1 MRHNIKHHFYLV
13 ILSIRDGFV
22 SLVPYLVASSA
33 LMLIYALSVT
43 FGIYPK
49 DMPEWPVLTGLNT
62 IFPLLVVASIAYHL
76 GRVNGIEPSISMLLA
91 LSVYFGV
98 NHASE
103 VIGVNGFATINTI
116 LCPIISTS
124 VLNYLLQLKILSPPR
139 YSSLSKTIFTMY
151 QYTPVFMIGLIVG
164 VLIVTCI
171 DMLEIQLKAL
181 FTSYVDVQNFSN
193 YALLHLRAIF
203 SPFLFFFGIHGPN
216 VIDLTFG
223 SQYLGQPIANNMN
236 TKSFYDVFVIYG
248 GSGACLGLAIAI
260 LLNRKDKHALNTTKV
275 AMPFLVF
282 NISEVLV
289 YGLPVIFNRML
300 FIPFVFVPSIN
311 LMLAHWVVVDLGM
324 FNFNEISVPWITPIF
339 INAYLASDG
348 NLLAVLFQALLLAL
362 DVLIYSY
369 FVKKYISTQDSS
381 ERFLRLSNA
390 LNLTLAFDA
399 RQEVRFEKAQTH
411 LIRSHKR
418 TNAIVDMVTQNKLLM
433 FYQPKIDVRSQQ
445 CNEFE
450 ALIRLEMKD
459 GQLVSTDFLSD
470 LETAGLGPV
479 VDMWVCHQ
487 VASDLATWQQQGF
500 FPNISVN
507 IHPDTLEDKACIAKM
522 KQLLPT
528 AQVQLEFV
536 EKAFIDSPEAKS
548 NIESLSQH
556 GFVVAIDDFGSGYSS
571 LNHLNEMP
579 AQLIKMDKKLIDNAN
594 TERGKKMYL
603 HMVSMCK
610 DLGYMT
616 VAEGVETAKQL
627 AVAMDAKIDF
637 VQGWYFSKA
646 MPFDEVK
653 RYSEQFYH
661 APNNAL

>member
-1 MRHNIKHHFYLV
+1 MRHTIKHHMYMV
-13 ILSIRDGFV
+13 ILGIRDGFV

-33 LMLIYALSVT
+33 LMLMYTLLVT
-43 FGIYPK
+43 FGLYPK
-49 DMPEWPVLTGLNT
+49 DIPEWPVLTSLHA
-62 IFPLLVVASIAYHL
+62 IFPVLVVASIAYHL
-76 GRVNGIEPSISMLLA
+76 GRIDGIEPSISMVLA

-98 NHASE
+98 NHVSE
-103 VIGVNGFATINTI
+103 VIGASGFATINTV
-116 LCPIISTS
+116 LCPIITTS
-124 VLNYLLQLKILSPPR
+124 LLSYLLHLGVLSPPR
-139 YSSLSKTIFTMY
+139 YSSLSKSIFTMY
-151 QYTPVFMIGLIVG
+151 QYTPVFIVCLIVG
-164 VLIVTCI
+164 VVFVTCI
-171 DMLEIQLKAL
+171 DVMEVRLKGL
-181 FTSYVDVQNFSN
+181 FASYVDVQSFST
-193 YALLHLRAIF
+193 YALLQIRAIF

-223 SQYLGQPIANNMN
+223 SQYLSQPIVNNMN

-260 LLNRKDKHALNTTKV
+260 LLNGKDKHALNTTKV
-275 AMPFLVF
+275 ALPFLAF

-311 LMLAHWVVVDLGM
+311 LVLAHWVVVDWGLFG
-324 FNFNEISVPWITPIF
+324 FNDLSVPWITPIF
-339 INAYLASDG
+339 LNAYLASDG
-348 NLLAVLFQALLLAL
+348 NLLAVLFQAVLLAL

-369 FVKKYISTQDSS
+369 FVKKYIGTQDSS

-411 LIRSHKR
+411 LIRSHKK
-418 TNAIVDMVTQNKLLM
+418 TNAIVDMVTQNKLIM
-433 FYQPKIDVRSQQ
+433 FYQPKIDVRSQR
-445 CNEFE
+445 CTEFE
-450 ALIRLEMKD
+450 ALLRLEMKD
-459 GQLVSTDFLSD
+459 GKIVSTDFLSD
-470 LETAGLGPV
+470 LESAGLGPV
-479 VDMWVCHQ
+479 IDMWVCHQ
-487 VASDLATWQQQGF
+487 VATDLAVWQQQGF
-500 FPNISVN
+500 LPNISVN

-522 KQLLPT
+522 KELLPI

-536 EKAFIDSPEAKS
+536 EKAFIDSVEAKS

-594 TERGKKMYL
+594 TERGRKMYM

-610 DLGYMT
+610 DLGYIT
-616 VAEGVETAKQL
+616 VAEGVETAVQL
-627 AVAMDAKIDF
+627 DVVMDAQIDF

-653 RYSEQFYH
+653 RYSEQFNH
-661 APNNAL
+661 APNNAY